1 MKQTFPLQKRLGQ
14 GLVFTAHH
22 MQKTWNTLYGD
33 ANQTVASIASL
44 MLINVLT
51 YGVTRPL
58 MVNAAFYG
66 LHTSEEDA
74 ALEAK
79 NEKIAKKP

>member
-1 MKQTFPLQKRLGQ
+1 
-14 GLVFTAHH
+14 
-22 MQKTWNTLYGD
+22 
-33 ANQTVASIASL
+33 

-66 LHTSEEDA
+66 LHTSEEEA

-79 NEKIAKKP
+79 NEKIAKKS